1 MTGITG
7 LTGGRSTATGSKG
20 IRKRRGKRKGGDPSV
35 RSETREVSRGAHS
48 VADDVYEDEE
58 DEDQEVND
66 DLQDGGEKVDKEAEK
81 KKLA

>member
-1 MTGITG
+1 M
-7 LTGGRSTATGSKG
+7 
-20 IRKRRGKRKGGDPSV
+20 
-35 RSETREVSRGAHS
+35 
-48 VADDVYEDEE
+48 ADDVYEDEE